1 MSNNGS
7 KGNSKYIQEIRKD
20 RGNSDLNLGGM
31 LYLSSVKAMH
41 FGSNMMSSM
50 IDFGETFFSKMNRS
64 YDVRKD
70 LRTINREMSIEE
82 KELVKGLESEL
93 KITDRVDFIELT
105 DSTTITVHY
114 QL

>member
-1 MSNNGS
+1 M
-7 KGNSKYIQEIRKD
+7 R
-20 RGNSDLNLGGM
+20 LGVDMVSGM
-31 LYLSSVKAMH
+31 I
-41 FGSNMMSSM
+41 G
-50 IDFGETFFSKMNRS
+50 FGETFLSNMNRS